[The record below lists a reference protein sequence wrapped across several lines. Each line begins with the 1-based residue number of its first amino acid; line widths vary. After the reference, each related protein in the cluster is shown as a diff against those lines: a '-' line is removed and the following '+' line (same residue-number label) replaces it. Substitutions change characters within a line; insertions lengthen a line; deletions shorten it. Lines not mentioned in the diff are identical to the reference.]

1 MTRAFI
7 FDPPYLKNMKR
18 KVDGIGIGL
27 LAVGIGALQFLLDK
41 GQQEDWFD
49 SNLIRALAVASASA
63 LILFV
68 VHALVAKDPVLDLRV
83 LKDRTYS
90 TGVFMMTVLGFV
102 LFGSLVMLPLFLQ
115 TVLGYPAL
123 QAGIAMA
130 PRGIGSFLAMPLIGV
145 LMGKIDPRKM
155 VVVGLMIGG
164 VTLYML
170 SSINLNAGYW
180 DIFWPQL
187 IQGSAMG
194 LLFVPLSTMSMASIP
209 REKMGNATSLFNL
222 MRNLGGGIGIA
233 FVATSVSRSTTAHS
247 AILSERLNPYSPQ
260 SVAAV
265 NGARSMFMARG
276 SDWNTATSQ
285 AYGVLYGMVHRQAA
299 MIAFVDIVRLLAMI
313 FILAIPLVFI
323 MKRPRGAATPPPGAH

>member
-1 MTRAFI
+1 
-7 FDPPYLKNMKR
+7 
-18 KVDGIGIGL
+18 
-27 LAVGIGALQFLLDK
+27 
-41 GQQEDWFD
+41 
-49 SNLIRALAVASASA
+49 
-63 LILFV
+63 
-68 VHALVAKDPVLDLRV
+68 
-83 LKDRTYS
+83 
-90 TGVFMMTVLGFV
+90 
-102 LFGSLVMLPLFLQ
+102 
-115 TVLGYPAL
+115 
-123 QAGIAMA
+123 
-130 PRGIGSFLAMPLIGV
+130 
-145 LMGKIDPRKM
+145 
-155 VVVGLMIGG
+155 MIGG